1 MSRLSRPEKGL
12 QKRVNLMQ
20 QTTNSD
26 LSRHYLPRQL
36 RHLILQEY
44 LSGVK
49 TARQLSEEHGI
60 PMSTIHKMGQ
70 RWKAKNSCSFVS
82 TPNPF
87 PIMSRVT
94 RKKPVNCYPRTK
106 PFGGTWKRLY
116 YVWKAMRS
124 WEISSRKIRYRP
136 AKKIRSRTVQR
147 LKERH
152 TAMSLS
158 FLCGLFGYTRQAYY
172 KHLRR
177 NREGS
182 LSDTLLLERVG
193 YYRKLMPRL
202 GGRKLWHLLQQDGF
216 PVSRDRLFTLLS
228 ENNLLVK
235 RRKKYSVTTCSRHWM
250 RKYPNLIR
258 GFDLER
264 PHRLWVGDITYISLK
279 GGFAYLALITDAYSK
294 RIVGYDL
301 NTTLERDGA
310 LRALR
315 MAIDQTPQQKRQGL
329 IHHSDRG
336 CQYCSK
342 EYVKLLTDNGI
353 RISMT
358 EKGDP
363 YENAVAER
371 VNGILKSEWID
382 EECFESFQAA
392 KERIDQIV
400 ILYNSLRPHASCD
413 WLTPLEA
420 ELRTGKL
427 KHHWGRKTVVRKA
440 YVNLYQDNIF

>member
-1 MSRLSRPEKGL
+1 
-12 QKRVNLMQ
+12 MQ

-235 RRKKYSVTTCSRHWM
+235 CRKKYSVTTCSRHWM